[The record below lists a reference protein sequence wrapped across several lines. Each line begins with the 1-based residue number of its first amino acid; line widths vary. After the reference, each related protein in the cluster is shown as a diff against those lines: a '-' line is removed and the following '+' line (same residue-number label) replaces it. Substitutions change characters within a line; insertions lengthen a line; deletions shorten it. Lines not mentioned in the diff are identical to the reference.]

1 MRIILAKNTG
11 VCNGVKNAVSIA
23 LSACEKYGILYANHP
38 IIHNSFVTEKLSQ
51 AGLII
56 RNTDELKSGDVTLI
70 SAHGASEKT
79 IKQLEN
85 KGITVVDATCPF
97 VKKVRTRVAESIKKG
112 ENVIIFG
119 DKNHAEIKGI
129 TEDFPQC
136 KVVTDINE
144 SDFSEEGDYLV
155 ITQTTYNVS
164 EFEDIRKKIKKIANS
179 LQKTVVFFDSICY
192 TTLWRQREAEEL
204 SKKCDIMLVIGDKTS
219 SNTKKLLDICRKK
232 VAETYLI
239 EKVSDLKSVRI
250 ENNNK
255 VLGIV
260 SAASTPEELIMEVFY
275 IMSEFNTTD
284 EIKVADVTVNAEAV
298 AEPKEA
304 TEPKEAAHEEVS
316 SMAEAMKK
324 YSGKTYRE
332 GMRITAKV
340 VSVDPTGISVAIEG
354 GGKNDSGFIS
364 KEEAEIDGTFDV
376 ANYKVG
382 DEIKCII
389 IPKEPGTKS
398 NSINLSKKAFDIAK
412 LDDEHVQRILAG
424 EEFTLSSTQ
433 EVKGGLLG
441 KIGSYT
447 VFIPA
452 SQIRIGFVKNLADYT
467 TKTLRLV
474 ALPPKEE
481 FDEEGNP
488 KKPRNSK
495 RIVASQRVILE
506 KEKAAKENDF
516 WSGIYEGAIVSGK
529 VKRFASFGAF
539 VNLKYMDALVH
550 CTDLSWS
557 KKRVSDPS
565 EVLELNK
572 TYDFIVL
579 SADRET
585 GKISLGYKQLQK
597 KPYEIAQEKYP
608 VGSIVN
614 GKVAR
619 IVKFGAFVELEPGID
634 GLVHV
639 SQIKNGWIENA
650 AEVLKE
656 GDEVQVKVMGYEGEK
671 ITLSIKELLPDEP
684 VVAYQDEEG
693 NPKAKGEKG
702 GKFKKNREIKEDDG
716 EPREYVSGN
725 HGVTLGDIFKNLTV
739 SDDKSEN

>member
-1 MRIILAKNTG
+1 MRIILAKNVG
-11 VCNGVKNAVSIA
+11 FCNGVKNAVNVA
-23 LSACEKYGILYANHP
+23 LSACEKYGKIYANHP
-38 IIHNSFVTEKLSQ
+38 VIHNSTVTERLSG
-51 AGLII
+51 AGLEI
-56 RNTDELKSGDVTLI
+56 RKTTELRDGDVALV

-79 IKQLEN
+79 VGNLERS
-85 KGITVVDATCPF
+85 GVTVVDATCPF
-97 VKKVRTRVAESIKKG
+97 VKKIHRRVAESAEKG
-112 ENVIIFG
+112 DNIIIFG
-119 DKNHAEIKGI
+119 DAEHAEIKGI

-136 KVVTDINE
+136 KVVSDVNE
-144 SDFSEEGDYLV
+144 KDFSEEGDYLV
-155 ITQTTYNVS
+155 LTQTTFNVS
-164 EFEDIRKKIKKIANS
+164 KFEDIRKKIKKIANS
-179 LQKTVVFFDSICY
+179 LRKTVVFFDSICY

-204 SKKCDIMLVIGDKTS
+204 SQKCDIMLVIGDKTS
-219 SNTKKLLDICRKK
+219 SNTQKLVEICRNNG
-232 VAETYLI
+232 AETYLI

-284 EIKVADVTVNAEAV
+284 EIKVADVTVNPET
-298 AEPKEA
+298 ETKE
-304 TEPKEAAHEEVS
+304 TAHEEVN

-340 VSVDPTGISVAIEG
+340 VSVDQTGISVAIEG

-364 KEEAEIDGTFDV
+364 KEEAEIDGTFDA

-389 IPKEPGTKS
+389 IPKEPGAKS
-398 NSINLSKKAFDIAK
+398 NSINLSKKAYDTAK
-412 LDDEHVQRILAG
+412 LDDERVQRILAG

-441 KIGSYT
+441 KIGSYS

-452 SQIRIGFVKNLADYT
+452 SQIRLGFVKNLADYT
-467 TKTLRLV
+467 NKTLRLV

-488 KKPRNSK
+488 KKPRNNK

-506 KEKAAKENDF
+506 KEKEEKENEF

-579 SADRET
+579 SADRAT

-608 VGSIVN
+608 VGSVVT

-671 ITLSIKELLPDEP
+671 ITLSIKELLPEEP
-684 VVAYQDEEG
+684 VAATAQDDESA
-693 NPKAKGEKG
+693 PKAKGEKG
-702 GKFKKNREIKEDDG
+702 GKFKKNKEVKEDDG
-716 EPREYVSGN
+716 EPREYVSEN

-739 SDDKSEN
+739 SDEEK

>member
-1 MRIILAKNTG
+1 MRIILAKNIG
-11 VCNGVKNAVSIA
+11 FCNGVKNAVNVA
-23 LSACEKYGILYANHP
+23 LSACEKYGKIYANHP
-38 IIHNSFVTEKLSQ
+38 VIHNSTVTERLSG
-51 AGLII
+51 AGLEI
-56 RNTDELKSGDVTLI
+56 RKTTELRDGDVALV

-79 IKQLEN
+79 VGSLERS
-85 KGITVVDATCPF
+85 GVTVVDATCPF
-97 VKKVRTRVAESIKKG
+97 VKKIHRRVAESAEKG
-112 ENVIIFG
+112 DNIIIFG
-119 DKNHAEIKGI
+119 DAEHAEIKGI

-136 KVVTDINE
+136 KVVSDVNE
-144 SDFSEEGDYLV
+144 EDFSEEGDYLV
-155 ITQTTYNVS
+155 LTQTTFNVS
-164 EFEDIRKKIKKIANS
+164 KFEDIRKKIKKIANS
-179 LQKTVVFFDSICY
+179 LRKTVVFFDSICY

-204 SKKCDIMLVIGDKTS
+204 SQKCDIMLVIGDKTS
-219 SNTKKLLDICRKK
+219 SNTQKLVEICRNNG
-232 VAETYLI
+232 AETYLI

-284 EIKVADVTVNAEAV
+284 EIKVADVTVNPET
-298 AEPKEA
+298 ETKE
-304 TEPKEAAHEEVS
+304 TAHEEVS

-340 VSVDPTGISVAIEG
+340 VSVDQTGISVAIEG

-364 KEEAEIDGTFDV
+364 KEEAEIDGTFDA

-389 IPKEPGTKS
+389 IPKEPGAKS
-398 NSINLSKKAFDIAK
+398 NSINLSKKAYDTAK
-412 LDDEHVQRILAG
+412 LDDERVQRILAG

-441 KIGSYT
+441 KIGSYS

-452 SQIRIGFVKNLADYT
+452 SQIRLGFVKNLADYT
-467 TKTLRLV
+467 NKTLRLV

-488 KKPRNSK
+488 KKPRNNK

-506 KEKAAKENDF
+506 KEKEEKENEF

-572 TYDFIVL
+572 TYNFIVL
-579 SADRET
+579 SADRAT

-608 VGSIVN
+608 VGSVVT

-671 ITLSIKELLPDEP
+671 ITLSIKELLPEEP
-684 VVAYQDEEG
+684 VAATAQDDESA
-693 NPKAKGEKG
+693 PKAKGEKS
-702 GKFKKNREIKEDDG
+702 GKFKKNKEVKEDDG
-716 EPREYVSGN
+716 EPREYVSEN

-739 SDDKSEN
+739 SDEEK

>member
-1 MRIILAKNTG
+1 MQIILAKHIGFCKG
-11 VCNGVKNAVSIA
+11 VENAVRTA
-23 LSACEKYGILYANHP
+23 LSSCQKYDNVYANHP
-38 IIHNSFVTEKLSQ
+38 IIHNEKIIK
-51 AGLII
+51 GLEEKGLRIKNPDNIVPGDKII
-56 RNTDELKSGDVTLI
+56 I

-79 IKQLEN
+79 IKKYE
-85 KGITVVDATCPF
+85 KSGGIIIDATCPLI
-97 VKKVRTRVAESIKKG
+97 KKIKNRIAESIKNK
-112 ENVIIFG
+112 ENIVIFG
-119 DKNHAEIKGI
+119 DSEHAEIKGI
-129 TEDFPQC
+129 YEDFPQC
-136 KVVTDINE
+136 QIVSKAEEI
-144 SDFSEEGDYLV
+144 DFSSDNPYL
-155 ITQTTYNVS
+155 ILTQTTYNINK
-164 EFEDIRKKIKKIANS
+164 FIDIQKKIKNIANS

-192 TTLWRQREAEEL
+192 TTLWRQKEAELIAEK
-204 SKKCDIMLVIGDKTS
+204 SEIMLIIGDKSS
-219 SNTKKLLDICRKK
+219 SNTNKLIEICRKK
-232 VAETYLI
+232 CIKSYLI
-239 EKVSDLKSVRI
+239 EKVTDLKSVQI
-250 ENNNK
+250 DKEK

-260 SAASTPEELIMEVFY
+260 SAASAPKELIMEVFY
-275 IMSEFNTTD
+275 IMSEINTTD
-284 EIKVADVTVNAEAV
+284 ENKVEVS
-298 AEPKEA
+298 PA
-304 TEPKEAAHEEVS
+304 TENVPETKQSGKTEEVS
-316 SMAEAMKK
+316 TMAEAMKK

-332 GMRITAKV
+332 GMRITAKI
-340 VSVDPTGISVAIEG
+340 VSVDQTGISVAIEG
-354 GGKNDSGFIS
+354 GGKNDSGFIA
-364 KEEAEIDGTFDV
+364 KEEAEIDGSFDT
-376 ANYKVG
+376 ANYNVG

-389 IPKEPGTKS
+389 IPKEPGAKT
-398 NSINLSKKAFDIAK
+398 NSINLSKKAYDIAK

-441 KIGSYT
+441 KIGSYS

-452 SQIRIGFVKNLADYT
+452 SQIRLGFVKNLADYT
-467 TKTLRLV
+467 NKTLRLV

-488 KKPRNSK
+488 KKTRNSK

-506 KEKAAKENDF
+506 KEKAEKEEEF
-516 WSGIYEGAIVSGK
+516 WSKIYEGAIVSGK

-539 VNLKYMDALVH
+539 VSLKYMDALVH

-557 KKRVSDPS
+557 KKRVTDPS

-579 SADRET
+579 SADRAS

-619 IVKFGAFVELEPGID
+619 IVKFGAFIELEPGID

-656 GDEVQVKVMGYEGEK
+656 GDEVQVKVIGYDGEK
-671 ITLSIKELLPDEP
+671 ITLSIKELLPEEP
-684 VVAYQDEEG
+684 VSPVNNEENESKKTDKNG
-693 NPKAKGEKG
+693 KTKKGKET
-702 GKFKKNREIKEDDG
+702 KEDDG
-716 EPREYVSGN
+716 EPREYVSEN
-725 HGVTLGDIFKNLTV
+725 HGVTLGDLFKNLSV
-739 SDDKSEN
+739 SDENSDK